1 MSSISFKATLSHFEN
16 SPLWGWHFLVSDE
29 MARTFIEGNDRRV
42 VCKINGATTIH
53 CALMP
58 NKGTW
63 FVMLNQEIIKKLQL
77 TLYGEIHVEMVKDDS
92 KYGMPMPDEFQ
103 EVLYQEPD
111 ASKYFHELTAG
122 KQRSLLYIVGKVKNT
137 ESRIKKSFAIAD
149 HLVAN
154 KGKLDFKML
163 NEAFKEYNKM

>member
-1 MSSISFKATLSHFEN
+1 
-16 SPLWGWHFLVSDE
+16 
-29 MARTFIEGNDRRV
+29 
-42 VCKINGATTIH
+42 
-53 CALMP
+53 
-58 NKGTW
+58 
-63 FVMLNQEIIKKLQL
+63 
-77 TLYGEIHVEMVKDDS
+77 MVKDDS

-137 ESRIKKSFAIAD
+137 ESRIKKSLAIAD